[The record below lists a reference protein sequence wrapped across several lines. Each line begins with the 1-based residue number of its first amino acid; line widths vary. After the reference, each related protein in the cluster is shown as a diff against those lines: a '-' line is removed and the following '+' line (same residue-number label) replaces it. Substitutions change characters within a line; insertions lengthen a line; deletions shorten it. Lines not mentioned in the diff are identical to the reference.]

1 MLTIEKLNAASP
13 CLARVEQLYYDAF
26 PPEERRTWD
35 SMVDDP
41 AGDIG
46 IWGLYHRG
54 EYCGFVILMTQGDIC
69 HNMYFA
75 IEERFR
81 DQGLGAQALAALRQR
96 LPGLRIIVDIEQQD
110 PAAENSELRRRRK
123 AFYLRCGYRET
134 GVFYSWQ
141 GVSYEILCDGG
152 PLTDAEFHNLW
163 KQASERRKAALAAR
177 VK

>member
-1 MLTIEKLNAASP
+1 MLEIVKLTPAHP
-13 CLARVEQLYYDAF
+13 DITRARTLYETAF

-46 IWGLYHRG
+46 IWGLFHHG
-54 EYCGFVILMTQGDIC
+54 VYCGFVILMTQGDIC

-75 IEERFR
+75 IEEPFR
-81 DQGLGAQALAALRQR
+81 DKGLGAQALAALRQQ
-96 LPGLRIIVDIEQQD
+96 LPGLRIIVDIEQQE
-110 PAAENSELRRRRK
+110 PAAENSDLRRRRK

-134 GVFYSWQ
+134 GVFYTWQ
-141 GVSYEILCDGG
+141 GVGYEILCDGG

-163 KQASERRKAALAAR
+163 KQASERRKAALAA
-177 VK
+177 KAK